1 MKWVLLFILF
11 VILLIV
17 DLLIADPLPFIDEL
31 LLLLGAYLTGR
42 KIGSD

>member
-1 MKWVLLFILF
+1 MKWTLLFILF

-17 DLLIADPLPFIDEL
+17 DLFIIDPLPVIDEL